1 VTNARQFGAWSGC
14 CLLVALGC
22 RSNPGWPEAL
32 PASVASQGQSQ
43 ASATAD
49 PALAAAPEAPAPQEL
64 AVPDA
69 SRKEPLR
76 LTEVL
81 ASVDNRYPP
90 YLAAL
95 LERDLASGRLLQA
108 SGGFDPNLSAKV
120 GGQLR
125 GYYEA
130 TTFEALLEQ
139 PLTTG
144 DTIYGGYRVSDGFL
158 PDYDKSRTQDDGLV
172 LLGVRLPLFRDRSID
187 RRRATLRQAEIDAEI
202 ADPTIARAR
211 IDFRRAAGR
220 AYFAWVAAGQRIVVA
235 RELLRLASERSA
247 DLQRAVDR
255 QLLAPIDVVDNNRL
269 LAQREVFVA
278 RADRQLQQAALE
290 LSLFLRDERDRPL
303 VPPDTWL
310 PSEFEPLT
318 GTAADDLGLAVAL
331 ALRQRPELRRLEL
344 QIERIDTDRQLA
356 ENQTLPN
363 LDLVFEATRALGAE
377 NYNDLDRNGVF
388 VGGEFKFP
396 LRRRDA
402 LGRVEFAQAQLS
414 RLRLEVQ
421 FARDRI
427 ENEVADARSAVLMA
441 AAQRDAARTN
451 AVLAEQL
458 VVAERRALDLGRS
471 DLLRIQL
478 REAQFADAR
487 MLAVEAEFE
496 YCRAQVDLRAAMG
509 ADAR

>member
-1 VTNARQFGAWSGC
+1 MTSVRRFGAWSGC
-14 CLLVALGC
+14 CLLVVLGC
-22 RSNPGWPEAL
+22 RSGPGWPETL
-32 PASVASQGQSQ
+32 PAAVAGDGQS
-43 ASATAD
+43 T
-49 PALAAAPEAPAPQEL
+49 AAAADELAPAPAAEPPAPQEL

-69 SRKEPLR
+69 TRKEPLR
-76 LTEVL
+76 FGEVL
-81 ASVDNRYPP
+81 ASVDKRYPP

-158 PDYDKSRTQDDGLV
+158 PDYDKSRTQDDGMV
-172 LLGVRLPLFRDRSID
+172 LLGVRLPVFRDRGID
-187 RRRATLRQAEIDAEI
+187 RRRATLRQAELDAEI

-220 AYFAWVAAGQRIVVA
+220 AYFAWVAAGQRLAVA
-235 RELLRLASERSA
+235 RELLRLASDRSA
-247 DLQRAVDR
+247 DLQRAVDS

-278 RADRQLQQAALE
+278 RADRLLQQAALE

-303 VPPDTWL
+303 VPPEAWL
-310 PSEFEPLT
+310 PPAFEPLT
-318 GTAADDLGLAVAL
+318 SVMPDDLAFAVAL

-344 QIERIDTDRQLA
+344 QIERVDTDRQLA
-356 ENQTLPN
+356 ENQTMPN
-363 LDLVFEATRALGAE
+363 LDLVFEASRELGGE
-377 NYNDLDRNGVF
+377 NYNDIDRNNVF

-402 LGRVEFAQAQLS
+402 LGRLEFAQAQLH

-441 AAQRDAARTN
+441 AAQRDAARSN
-451 AVLAEQL
+451 AVLADQM
-458 VVAERRALDLGRS
+458 VAAERRALDLGRS

-478 REAQFADAR
+478 REAQLADAR

-509 ADAR
+509 DDAR